1 MVTRKDYTVEKVRAA
16 RSVLLEL
23 VHVLGEYREEIALI
37 VGWVPEILFPVQEK
51 PHVGSMDIDLALPP

>member
-23 VHVLGEYREEIALI
+23 VHLLGEYREEIALI
-37 VGWVPEILFPVQEK
+37 GGWVPEILFPVQEK
-51 PHVGSMDIDLALPP
+51 QW